1 MVDRSE
7 YDYVIVGAGSAG
19 CVLANRLSTD
29 SSTRVLVLE
38 AGGWDRNFWV
48 RLPVGYFRTI
58 YDRRFSRI
66 FPTAPSLHAG
76 GRSILWPRGRIIG
89 GSSSIN
95 GLLYI
100 RGQHQ
105 DYDDWAK
112 AGATGWDY
120 SSVLPVFKRSER
132 YEGGENPY
140 HGGSGELGVSEL
152 RNDHPYCR
160 AWLEAG
166 QQAGFP
172 YNPDMN
178 GATEYGVGSYQLTIR
193 DGWRQSA
200 AVAFLRPALKR
211 KNLTIITHAQVS
223 RVICKHGHATSVEWI
238 EANARAN
245 VHRVRASREI
255 ILASGTLQ
263 SPQIL
268 QLSGIGPAEHLSRQ
282 GIDVVVD
289 APEVGENLKDH
300 YQARTIVRLKR
311 RMSLNDDVRNPLKL
325 AGMGARWLFR
335 SSGPLTVGAG
345 QVGGFVPTKHAMGSR
360 ADMQFNVMPLS
371 VDKPGEPLHRYSGF
385 TASACQCRPS
395 SKGRVS
401 IRSADPFA
409 DPLIEPNYLAEE
421 LDRKVLV
428 AGLRILR
435 DIYAQPAFRDLV
447 ADEVLPGLDRQTDA
461 ELLEFAANGGG
472 TVFHPVGTCRMG
484 SDARS
489 VVDPSLKVR
498 GVEGLRV
505 IDASVMPDMVS
516 ANTNAASIM
525 IGEKGA
531 ALVLGIDEGT
541 PAPSTVKA

>member
-1 MVDRSE
+1 MVGQSE

-19 CVLANRLSTD
+19 CVLANRLSAD
-29 SSTRVLVLE
+29 PSVRVLVLE
-38 AGGWDRNFWV
+38 AGGWDRNFWL

-58 YDRRFSRI
+58 YDQRFSRV
-66 FPTAPSLHAG
+66 FPTAPSPQAG
-76 GRSILWPRGRIIG
+76 GRSINWPRGRIIG

-105 DYDDWAK
+105 DYDDWAA
-112 AGATGWDY
+112 AGVAGWDY
-120 SSVLPVFKRSER
+120 RSVLPVFKRSER
-132 YEGGENPY
+132 YEGGENAY

-152 RNDHPYCR
+152 RNDHPYCH

-166 QQAGFP
+166 QQAGLP
-172 YNPDMN
+172 LNPDMN
-178 GATEYGVGSYQLTIR
+178 GASEYGVGSYQLTIR
-193 DGWRQSA
+193 NGWRQSA
-200 AVAFLRPALKR
+200 AVAFLRPALGR
-211 KNLTIITHAQVS
+211 KNLTVVTHAQVS
-223 RVICKHGHATSVEWI
+223 RVVFEGGRASSVEWV
-238 EANARAN
+238 EANARSN
-245 VHRVRASREI
+245 VHRVRATREI
-255 ILASGTLQ
+255 ILAAGTLQ
-263 SPQIL
+263 TPQIL
-268 QLSGIGPAEHLSRQ
+268 QLSGIGPAALLARQ
-282 GIDVVVD
+282 GIDVAVD

-300 YQARTIVRLKR
+300 YQARTIVKLKR
-311 RMSLNDDVRNPLKL
+311 RMSLNDDVCNPLKL

-335 SSGPLTVGAG
+335 NSGPLTVGAG
-345 QVGGFVPTKHAMGSR
+345 QVGGFVPTKHAKGNR

-447 ADEVLPGLDRQTDA
+447 AAEMLPGSDRQTDG

-484 SDARS
+484 SDAAS
-489 VVDPSLKVR
+489 VVDPSLRVR

-531 ALVLGIDEGT
+531 ALVLGTDRNAT
-541 PAPSTVKA
+541 ALSMARA